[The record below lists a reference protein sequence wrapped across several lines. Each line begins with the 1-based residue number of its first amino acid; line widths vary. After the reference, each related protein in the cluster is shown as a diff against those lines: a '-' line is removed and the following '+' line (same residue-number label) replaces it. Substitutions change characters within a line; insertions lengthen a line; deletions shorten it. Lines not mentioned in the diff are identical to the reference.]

1 VKPGATYP
9 GAARL
14 RRLLTALGDLPADR
28 TTSTSYTVI
37 DPALVAAIERFQDR
51 HGLAADGIIG
61 KRTFAE
67 LTRPIAARVRQ
78 IELTLERWRW
88 LPYFNA
94 PPIIVN
100 IPQYRLFA
108 FRTPAD
114 REAEMQGMDVI
125 VGQSFPRSRTPVF
138 TEEIR
143 HVVFRPY
150 WDVPYSIMM
159 REMLPVISTDPG
171 YLGRHDMEI
180 VRGAGDNATP
190 VSATPEN
197 IDALASGALRLRQRP
212 GPRNSLGL
220 VKFVLPNAYNV
231 YLHGTPAQELF
242 GKSRRAFSHGCIRV
256 RDPVGLAEYVLR
268 NQPEPWTRERIE
280 EAMQHGKDSQRV
292 QLAQPIRVFV
302 VYGTALATEAGKV
315 LFLDDIYGHDRRL
328 EALLGLEPVR

>member
-1 VKPGATYP
+1 
-9 GAARL
+9 
-14 RRLLTALGDLPADR
+14 
-28 TTSTSYTVI
+28 
-37 DPALVAAIERFQDR
+37 
-51 HGLAADGIIG
+51 
-61 KRTFAE
+61 
-67 LTRPIAARVRQ
+67 
-78 IELTLERWRW
+78 
-88 LPYFNA
+88 
-94 PPIIVN
+94 
-100 IPQYRLFA
+100 
-108 FRTPAD
+108 
-114 REAEMQGMDVI
+114 
-125 VGQSFPRSRTPVF
+125 
-138 TEEIR
+138 
-143 HVVFRPY
+143 
-150 WDVPYSIMM
+150 MM